1 MGGKLN
7 INDLKI
13 DSKARYEQ
21 IADKLENI
29 ILNDRSKV
37 EKKLPSEPFL
47 AEAFGVSRPVIR
59 EAVKLLKERG
69 LIKSRQGAS
78 TIITKPDTDTLA
90 KNINR
95 IVISESIKPSEIYQM
110 RILLE
115 TYSASLAALNRTDEN
130 IKRMKMLNEK
140 FVLKDFTPAELA
152 EFDIAFHTE
161 IANTSDNM
169 LLKAIL
175 SSVSVIL
182 KPILV
187 EIYESEK
194 IDEHGYKIHKKIISA
209 IENGDVEEASEI
221 MRAHLL
227 LSARNYEFVKEKE
240 HENI

>member
-1 MGGKLN
+1 VGDKLN

-13 DSKARYEQ
+13 DSKARYEI
-21 IADKLENI
+21 IAERLENI

-37 EKKLPSEPFL
+37 EQKLPSEPFL

-59 EAVKLLKERG
+59 EAIKILKERG

-78 TIITKPDTDTLA
+78 TVITKPDTDTLA

-95 IVISESIKPSEIYQM
+95 IVISESIKPSEIYQI

-115 TYSASLAALNRTDEN
+115 TYSVSLAAQNRTDEN

-140 FVLKDFTPAELA
+140 FVSKEFTPEEMAEY
-152 EFDIAFHTE
+152 DISFHTE
-161 IANTSDNM
+161 IANASDNM

-175 SSVSVIL
+175 ASVSVIL

-187 EIYESEK
+187 ELFESEK
-194 IDEHGYKIHKKIISA
+194 IDEHGYEFHKKIIGA
-209 IENGDVEEASEI
+209 IECGDVEEASEI

-227 LSARNYEFVKEKE
+227 LSARNYEFVKENE